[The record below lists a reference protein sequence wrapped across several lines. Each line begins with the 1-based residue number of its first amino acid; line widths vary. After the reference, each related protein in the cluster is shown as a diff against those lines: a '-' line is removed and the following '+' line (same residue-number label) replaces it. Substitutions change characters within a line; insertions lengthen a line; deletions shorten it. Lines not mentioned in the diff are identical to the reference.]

1 MERIKRILTYFSVM
15 FLVRIILGSI
25 TEKTLILP
33 WKEYCYII
41 AELAAIVILTLI
53 IMPGFFDKR

>member
-15 FLVRIILGSI
+15 FLVRIVFESI

-33 WKEYCYII
+33 REDYCYII
-41 AELAAIVILTLI
+41 AE
-53 IMPGFFDKR
+53 

>member
-15 FLVRIILGSI
+15 FLARIVLGSI

-33 WKEYCYII
+33 REDYCYII

-53 IMPGFFDKR
+53 IVPGFFDKR